1 MYLKIELEC
10 QPPGS
15 EGKPLAH
22 RAEAGSWS
30 GDLMILVLLILI
42 EPVSLFT

>member
-15 EGKPLAH
+15 EGKPLVH